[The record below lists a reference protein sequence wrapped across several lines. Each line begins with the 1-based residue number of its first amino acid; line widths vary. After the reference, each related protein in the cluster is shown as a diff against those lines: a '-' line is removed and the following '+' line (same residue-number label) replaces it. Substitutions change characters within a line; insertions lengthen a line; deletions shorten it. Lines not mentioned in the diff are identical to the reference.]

1 MSCNA
6 AVNSNPKTTMLRPY
20 GLSHVVSMF
29 SQSPSV
35 ASVGR
40 WQEQGGCGSCWA
52 VAAIGAL
59 EMHAEM
65 TLRKEIGALS
75 SNQVRLLSI
84 KH

>member
-1 MSCNA
+1 
-6 AVNSNPKTTMLRPY
+6 
-20 GLSHVVSMF
+20 MF
-29 SQSPSV
+29 SQSP
-35 ASVGR
+35 SVGR